1 MGDVFKMGECKRTR
15 IEQCSKE
22 EVSITMK
29 EASFTWGVKKEEEKK
44 EDDKKKEEDSNTI
57 NFHPKLEKCNL
68 FLKEA
73 LSMIVGSTNK
83 VCNLED
89 DLMPFL

>member
-1 MGDVFKMGECKRTR
+1 
-15 IEQCSKE
+15 
-22 EVSITMK
+22 MK
-29 EASFTWGVKKEEEKK
+29 KDKKEEAKKKRRNKKDDEKK
-44 EDDKKKEEDSNTI
+44 DEEENTI
-57 NFHPKLEKCNL
+57 NFHPKIEKCNL